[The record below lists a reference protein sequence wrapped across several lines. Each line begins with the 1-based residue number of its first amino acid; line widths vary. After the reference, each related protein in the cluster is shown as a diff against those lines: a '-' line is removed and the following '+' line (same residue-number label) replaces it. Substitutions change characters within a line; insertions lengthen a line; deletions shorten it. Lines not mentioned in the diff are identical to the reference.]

1 MMPASALSPLLSRA
15 DELALGDYIAVQ
27 NHLLDTVVMRVNSLE
42 EIGDD
47 VIINDRLTTS
57 VSNQVVRLGKT
68 FTVVTG

>member
-1 MMPASALSPLLSRA
+1 MSALSPLLSRA
-15 DELALGDYIAVQ
+15 DEITIGDYIAVQ

-57 VSNQVVRLGKT
+57 VGNQVVRLGKN
-68 FTVVTG
+68 FTVVTT

>member
-1 MMPASALSPLLSRA
+1 MSALSPLLSRA

>member
-57 VSNQVVRLGKT
+57 VGNQVVRLGKN

>member
-1 MMPASALSPLLSRA
+1 MSALSPLLSRA

-47 VIINDRLTTS
+47 IIINDRLTTS
-57 VSNQVVRLGKT
+57 VGNQVVRLGKT
-68 FTVVTG
+68 FTVVTT

>member
-1 MMPASALSPLLSRA
+1 MSALSPLLSRA

-57 VSNQVVRLGKT
+57 VGNQVVRLGKN